1 MGICNTIA
9 RDGAITIHWEPI
21 ECRHRNG
28 EIVGYKV
35 IYYPSSDM
43 SMSESVE
50 VTETSHTFSATG
62 LMCNT
67 EYVFQVQAISR
78 DNGTGPPTSIT
89 INTLLLEGQQFI
101 N

>member
-1 MGICNTIA
+1 MGLCNTIA
-9 RDGAITIHWEPI
+9 TSGAVIIDWEPI

-35 IYYPSSDM
+35 IYYPSSHIM
-43 SMSESVE
+43 QMSESTN
-50 VTETSHTFSATG
+50 VTDLTFSATG